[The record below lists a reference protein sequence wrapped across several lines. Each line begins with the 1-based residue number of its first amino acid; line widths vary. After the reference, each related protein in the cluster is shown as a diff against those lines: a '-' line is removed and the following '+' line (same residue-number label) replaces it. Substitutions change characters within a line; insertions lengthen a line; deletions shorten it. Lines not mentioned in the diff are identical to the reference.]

1 MITKSSVVKIQN
13 LVLNPKS
20 QPNKLNFEQQK
31 NFYLSMFPVKIN
43 DKIFQNKEQ
52 TLFWGDFCPKGIF
65 PKNTG

>member
-31 NFYLSMFPVKIN
+31 KFYLSMFPVKIN

-52 TLFWGDFCPKGIF
+52 TLFWGDFCPEGIF